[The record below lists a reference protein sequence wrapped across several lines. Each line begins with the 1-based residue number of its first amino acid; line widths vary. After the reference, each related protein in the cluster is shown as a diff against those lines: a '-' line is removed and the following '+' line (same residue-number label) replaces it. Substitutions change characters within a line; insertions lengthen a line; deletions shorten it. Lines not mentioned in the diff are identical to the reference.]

1 MSLVKLRHIDT
12 SDHDV
17 ASRIYLEFST
27 YSHIRALE
35 GFNELQSQN
44 ILHYETGR
52 HVASNVR
59 FADSRMYV
67 PELMKLQT
75 R

>member
-1 MSLVKLRHIDT
+1 MSLVKLRHIDMIMMWP
-12 SDHDV
+12 V
-17 ASRIYLEFST
+17 EFVYLEFST

-52 HVASNVR
+52 HVASNVW

-67 PELMKLQT
+67 RT
-75 R
+75 